1 MAGYGTTCRQDV
13 LRGVD
18 VPVMPGAAGRALP
31 CPSAEAQFGKQ
42 VPARGAGLRAGVPP
56 VDHDQAPPSPA
67 RLVLEHGPEGAP
79 PAVRDRL
86 RQPAVADHVLYG
98 EVFEDDH
105 VVVADQ
111 AGGGLVEEVGAGGA
125 DLAVGAGDFGP
136 GFGAVR
142 GPALTAGQ
150 VPGSAFQVTG
160 IGDPLAA
167 AGDRKVGDPEV
178 NADDPARG
186 GELLRVGYV
195 NGERDVPASAGITGD
210 CHRRRV
216 DRGGVDAGPGPGE
229 CQRRIHLGQV
239 QAAVAPPEPGPG
251 VLRGLPTVPR
261 LEPRI
266 PGPLGEERGVGG
278 LLVPD
283 RLLQRDA
290 GHLVQPGQ
298 FLGGFHGGQ
307 VGVRLGEGH
316 PGLLRLVPLAAP
328 GQGPV
333 PYDADAAERAVQH
346 AGLLRVGVGP
356 AFVRRSHNGKSY
368 SIISRYACV
377 TR

>member
-86 RQPAVADHVLYG
+86 RQPAVMDHVLYG

-142 GPALTAGQ
+142 GPALTAGHPPLVAGQ
-150 VPGSAFQVTG
+150 VPGPAFQVTG
-160 IGDPLAA
+160 IGDPLPA

-186 GELLRVGYV
+186 GELLRVG
-195 NGERDVPASAGITGD
+195 
-210 CHRRRV
+210 
-216 DRGGVDAGPGPGE
+216 
-229 CQRRIHLGQV
+229 
-239 QAAVAPPEPGPG
+239 
-251 VLRGLPTVPR
+251 
-261 LEPRI
+261 
-266 PGPLGEERGVGG
+266 
-278 LLVPD
+278 
-283 RLLQRDA
+283 
-290 GHLVQPGQ
+290 
-298 FLGGFHGGQ
+298 
-307 VGVRLGEGH
+307 
-316 PGLLRLVPLAAP
+316 
-328 GQGPV
+328 
-333 PYDADAAERAVQH
+333 
-346 AGLLRVGVGP
+346 VGP
-356 AFVRRSHNGKSY
+356 AFGIYSQARRPRS
-368 SIISRYACV
+368 SR
-377 TR
+377 RKR